1 MPTRHTLF
9 TEDFLR
15 RLEHLN
21 VVTRKPA
28 AGHLRGSHRSRRTG
42 TGMVFA
48 DYRQYSSGDDTRN
61 LDWGIY
67 MRLDRL
73 ILRLFEEE
81 ADLPV
86 YVFIDSSA
94 SMAHGT
100 PRKFDFARQIGA
112 ALAYLALLNYDRVSV
127 VAWADGIA
135 AELPARRGKTQ
146 VWPMFRFLEG
156 IEPSSGTDLNSAAR
170 AYFGARRTRGL
181 VILISDFLDRSS
193 FAPCAQWLR
202 QFRHE
207 VVAFQVLS
215 PEEMN
220 PELPENIVLVD
231 DETGDSLPL
240 EVTPELMRDYRA
252 ALHAHCQ
259 SIETECR
266 RQGWSYLLAR
276 TDAPFEDLMLTAL
289 RREGVLR

>member
-94 SMAHGT
+94 CWIFWREG
-100 PRKFDFARQIGA
+100 
-112 ALAYLALLNYDRVSV
+112 LA
-127 VAWADGIA
+127 
-135 AELPARRGKTQ
+135 PARLRAITIT
-146 VWPMFRFLEG
+146 L
-156 IEPSSGTDLNSAAR
+156 AA
-170 AYFGARRTRGL
+170 A
-181 VILISDFLDRSS
+181 
-193 FAPCAQWLR
+193 
-202 QFRHE
+202 
-207 VVAFQVLS
+207 
-215 PEEMN
+215 
-220 PELPENIVLVD
+220 
-231 DETGDSLPL
+231 
-240 EVTPELMRDYRA
+240 
-252 ALHAHCQ
+252 
-259 SIETECR
+259 
-266 RQGWSYLLAR
+266 
-276 TDAPFEDLMLTAL
+276 
-289 RREGVLR
+289 